1 MMVFQ
6 KSTEAPCRKWQVRVA
21 SISTILYLI
30 VTLRATVCDGDLPG
44 RLLDGGAAAEDLQ
57 RFIEVSAALDQ
68 VVRAIDQEV
77 DTKIAD
83 LHGLIRAEIIH
94 LEEYM
99 AEMSEQDDE
108 GRRIGRRIGGELFA
122 AAIERMD
129 KVVLKAEVGLIDVAW
144 QEKRQKS
151 EDVRKGRST
160 SGKQQSQEGRL

>member
-1 MMVFQ
+1 M
-6 KSTEAPCRKWQVRVA
+6 
-21 SISTILYLI
+21 
-30 VTLRATVCDGDLPG
+30 
-44 RLLDGGAAAEDLQ
+44 
-57 RFIEVSAALDQ
+57 AALDE

-108 GRRIGRRIGGELFA
+108 GRRIGRRIGKEPLG

-129 KVVLKAEVGLIDVAW
+129 KVVLKAEVGLIESLGRRNARRV
-144 QEKRQKS
+144 KS
-151 EDVRKGRST
+151 CETFRNRARSDSGSLVRPST
-160 SGKQQSQEGRL
+160 S